1 MQPFSRVK
9 NKHSPVGKYMKISHL
24 LGLLVLSCTLPLQA
38 ESINDIQKLSK
49 SSPTDAGVINKEQIL
64 YWLEKRGELPINAT
78 NEQKKRA
85 LTRFLAKK
93 TFEPSVLPIE
103 LSKKVSAAERFSSRE
118 FRESLG
124 FNSELKKTQVAHALL
139 QKSPAA
145 QVETTVNVLAILI
158 DFTDLKHDDNG
169 LSSGDTGMYYPNY
182 PVAHYNDLL
191 FSSTGF
197 DGPAGQNIE
206 SAFQYYQHESGQQ
219 FFFSGQVN
227 DWVTAAN
234 DASYYGANDEETE
247 SDKNVKELVIEAVTL
262 LVASGINLTDYDKT
276 DLFDFD
282 GDGNVNEPDGVIDHI
297 MLFHSSIG
305 EEAGGGNLAE
315 DAIWSHRSFVL
326 NEASTQ
332 AASIPGSDIKAFG
345 YTINPID
352 AAPGVVVHEFG
363 HDLGLLDEYDIDSS
377 DIGAPVSEWSV
388 MASGTWLGVPAGT
401 RPSAFSPLAR
411 DYLQERYQGNW
422 INQHEVDF
430 DTLSNESISL
440 VSTVDHTE
448 VNQIK
453 VNLPPLQLDF
463 PAAYSGEYQFY
474 SNKGDMLSNSLS
486 FSVEVPAGTST
497 LSMKARWEIEE
508 DYDYVQVLVNDTSI
522 KGNHTDSNNPYYPT
536 IGEYLSSNSADIL
549 SAEGDLKWVDL
560 TFDLSSFANQR
571 ITIKINYITDQA
583 VGGYGFVTDEI
594 KVINGSNDIITI
606 DGETESQVILNGF
619 SRLSDK
625 IDGLSHNYYI
635 QLRSHTGVDS
645 RLRNSGYDTGVLLW
659 YRNDNIA
666 DNKVD
671 EHAGELFIGVVDADQ
686 NLIKSSD
693 GSIRNSYY
701 QIHDAAFS
709 LYDQNAFSG
718 DEHSLASSFFSD
730 ADDYSS
736 PEQPESGIILP
747 KLDFSMKVDLQSSDS
762 TSATVTISSSSEP
775 SDLTASFSYSA
786 NELVV
791 NLTST
796 LAGGD
801 SPYTYAW
808 AFGDSNDSNLQN
820 PSHTYAQAGSYNV
833 ELTVTDSTG
842 ASIKTSRNVTVSL
855 TPVVVVPTTTP
866 TPAKVQRS
874 SGGGTIGFGF
884 LLGLCLLKRV
894 RK

>member
-1 MQPFSRVK
+1 M
-9 NKHSPVGKYMKISHL
+9 
-24 LGLLVLSCTLPLQA
+24 
-38 ESINDIQKLSK
+38 
-49 SSPTDAGVINKEQIL
+49 
-64 YWLEKRGELPINAT
+64 
-78 NEQKKRA
+78 
-85 LTRFLAKK
+85 
-93 TFEPSVLPIE
+93 
-103 LSKKVSAAERFSSRE
+103 
-118 FRESLG
+118 
-124 FNSELKKTQVAHALL
+124 
-139 QKSPAA
+139 
-145 QVETTVNVLAILI
+145 
-158 DFTDLKHDDNG
+158 
-169 LSSGDTGMYYPNY
+169 
-182 PVAHYNDLL
+182 
-191 FSSTGF
+191 
-197 DGPAGQNIE
+197 
-206 SAFQYYQHESGQQ
+206 
-219 FFFSGQVN
+219 
-227 DWVTAAN
+227 
-234 DASYYGANDEETE
+234 
-247 SDKNVKELVIEAVTL
+247 
-262 LVASGINLTDYDKT
+262 
-276 DLFDFD
+276 
-282 GDGNVNEPDGVIDHI
+282 
-297 MLFHSSIG
+297 
-305 EEAGGGNLAE
+305 
-315 DAIWSHRSFVL
+315 
-326 NEASTQ
+326 
-332 AASIPGSDIKAFG
+332 
-345 YTINPID
+345 
-352 AAPGVVVHEFG
+352 
-363 HDLGLLDEYDIDSS
+363 
-377 DIGAPVSEWSV
+377 
-388 MASGTWLGVPAGT
+388 
-401 RPSAFSPLAR
+401 
-411 DYLQERYQGNW
+411 
-422 INQHEVDF
+422 
-430 DTLSNESISL
+430 
-440 VSTVDHTE
+440 
-448 VNQIK
+448 
-453 VNLPPLQLDF
+453 NLPPLQLDF

-718 DEHSLASSFFSD
+718 DEHSLAASFFRD

-775 SDLTASFSYSA
+775 SDLTASFSYSD

-808 AFGDSNDSNLQN
+808 AFGDSNDSNHKN
-820 PSHTYAQAGSYNV
+820 DG
-833 ELTVTDSTG
+833 
-842 ASIKTSRNVTVSL
+842 
-855 TPVVVVPTTTP
+855 TTWN
-866 TPAKVQRS
+866 R
-874 SGGGTIGFGF
+874 
-884 LLGLCLLKRV
+884 
-894 RK
+894 